1 MKLLHRPLLRRP
13 RPDERVAVPTACT
26 VHARCDRHSEAK
38 VRALCVIAFA
48 GSGARMRSLHVVEPG
63 EPGDPGDSVTVL
75 LRVTFA
81 MDGPDTVALERLV
94 TELSREPGVRDL
106 HWRIHAA
113 GDPLAEQ

>member
-13 RPDERVAVPTACT
+13 RPAERAAVPTACT
-26 VHARCDRHSEAK
+26 VHARCDWRSEAK

-48 GSGARMRSLHVVEPG
+48 GSGARMRSLHVLEP
-63 EPGDPGDSVTVL
+63 DDSVTVL

-81 MDGPDTVALERLV
+81 LDGADTVALERLV

-113 GDPLAEQ
+113 GDPLTEQ